1 MPPRWSSKNLTA
13 ARLRLIALAAAFL
26 VPLGLLHAY
35 LLAEIGIGVTDILF
49 LVQHIRRN
57 PAVFRQ
63 IWFIAALVWWVW
75 LLVCSMPIPSIGL
88 VTAGWSD
95 SFVQAAIIIRFLV
108 FALALQ
114 TWLLTTP
121 KTRRFAFWLLAASC
135 LWIGLESWQQY
146 LTGRNVF
153 GDARWADG
161 ALTGPFWKPRAGV
174 LYSHLL
180 GVAVIPPAIILV
192 RRRIAGAVA
201 ATILLGLAAI
211 TAVLIGQRMCSAF
224 TLLALVTAAAL
235 VPRLRLPAALAIA
248 AAIAV
253 LLATPVISPPTHAKL
268 VVETSTNMHHFTK
281 SPYGELFIRAA
292 AMGLQSPWHGFGYNA
307 FRTFCADPRFDPAV
321 PRLHLPPT
329 SVAMNACNLHPH
341 NFYLQA
347 FEESGL
353 PGLTLFILVNLLWLA
368 ALFKNLRATPDPLRI
383 GLFIAVLTYAWPIAS
398 TDAFPT
404 LYEPGWLFF
413 ILGLGLACATT
424 TSNAPY
430 RAAA

>member
-1 MPPRWSSKNLTA
+1 
-13 ARLRLIALAAAFL
+13 
-26 VPLGLLHAY
+26 
-35 LLAEIGIGVTDILF
+35 
-49 LVQHIRRN
+49 
-57 PAVFRQ
+57 
-63 IWFIAALVWWVW
+63 
-75 LLVCSMPIPSIGL
+75 
-88 VTAGWSD
+88 
-95 SFVQAAIIIRFLV
+95 
-108 FALALQ
+108 
-114 TWLLTTP
+114 
-121 KTRRFAFWLLAASC
+121 
-135 LWIGLESWQQY
+135 
-146 LTGRNVF
+146 
-153 GDARWADG
+153 
-161 ALTGPFWKPRAGV
+161 
-174 LYSHLL
+174 
-180 GVAVIPPAIILV
+180 
-192 RRRIAGAVA
+192 VA